1 MNARAVPLVA
11 AAVLLAATPTL
22 KAANLANAS
31 ARDAR
36 QVRKTAKAERWRL
49 CGSQHTMTV
58 TPEQTAQRA
67 PARRVACR
75 CDECGIAQ

>member
-1 MNARAVPLVA
+1 MNARAVLLVT

-22 KAANLANAS
+22 KAANLANAP

-58 TPEQTAQRA
+58 TPEQTAQRSGT
-67 PARRVACR
+67 PR
-75 CDECGIAQ
+75 CVPLR